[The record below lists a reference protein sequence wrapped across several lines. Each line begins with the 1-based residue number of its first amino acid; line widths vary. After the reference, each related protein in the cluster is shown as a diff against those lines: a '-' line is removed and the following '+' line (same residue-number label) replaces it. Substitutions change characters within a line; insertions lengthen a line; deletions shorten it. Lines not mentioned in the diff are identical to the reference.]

1 MSVFKTKL
9 SKFVAVVSLAIGLG
23 LSQQAMASDIIIT
36 SNNNCKV
43 VDNHTSTSDEKA
55 TWSGECQDGWASGKG
70 TLQWYKA
77 GKSDGQYVGEYV
89 KGKQQG
95 QGTYTLANGDK
106 YVGEWKE
113 GRKQGQGTYTWA
125 DGSKYVGGWW
135 SDQFQGLGKL
145 TIPKSNTKAIES
157 WENLENASYTAD
169 WRSYGRGKWVGD
181 IYVAEG
187 SFSNNKLEF
196 ACDSKSRKSCDDA
209 FKKMMLESDQANI
222 RTCQR
227 RYVGEVIRTTRGTG
241 WFARMENWQ
250 VVGVGKRKMTIRSAE
265 QSDMMQEVDCNFNG
279 SWN

>member
-23 LSQQAMASDIIIT
+23 LSQQAMAYEYFSAT
-36 SNNNCKV
+36 NGCKIRTY
-43 VDNHTSTSDEKA
+43 DGEKLSKIDYKGSCKDGYA
-55 TWSGECQDGWASGKG
+55 NGEGSYIKFGTDGKQKLIYSGNLLNGMPHGKG
-70 TLQWYKA
+70 TVKWA
-77 GKSDGQYVGEYV
+77 DGSE
-89 KGKQQG
+89 
-95 QGTYTLANGDK
+95 